1 MWLYSIWAF
10 QMSAYATI
18 YAMSKDF
25 NLDMVILKSQFDQL
39 HPFFPNV
46 SEDLVVEKR
55 FCDHCAFKWILKKP
69 AWFRFARQRKA
80 LVRKGLA
87 ITLTAVAVTHT
98 ALLLLHTACQPSRV
112 RMRLL
117 ECALLFCTC
126 TELLQALAC
135 AASKCLACMPA
146 WWHRL
151 ARGALCVEFDY

>member
-1 MWLYSIWAF
+1 
-10 QMSAYATI
+10 MSAYATI

-87 ITLTAVAVTHT
+87 ITLTAYPNSPDFYKVTISIACVLYRAT
-98 ALLLLHTACQPSRV
+98 VVVEWSAKLAL
-112 RMRLL
+112 
-117 ECALLFCTC
+117 
-126 TELLQALAC
+126 
-135 AASKCLACMPA
+135 
-146 WWHRL
+146 
-151 ARGALCVEFDY
+151 D

>member
-1 MWLYSIWAF
+1 
-10 QMSAYATI
+10 MSAYATI

-87 ITLTAVAVTHT
+87 ITLTAYPNAPDFYKVTISIT
-98 ALLLLHTACQPSRV
+98 CVLYRATVVVEWSAKLAL
-112 RMRLL
+112 
-117 ECALLFCTC
+117 
-126 TELLQALAC
+126 
-135 AASKCLACMPA
+135 
-146 WWHRL
+146 
-151 ARGALCVEFDY
+151 D